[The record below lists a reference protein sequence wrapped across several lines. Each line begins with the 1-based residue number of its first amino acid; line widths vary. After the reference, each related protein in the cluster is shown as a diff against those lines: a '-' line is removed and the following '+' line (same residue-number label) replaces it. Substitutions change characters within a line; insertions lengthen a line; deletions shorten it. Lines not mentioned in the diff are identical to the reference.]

1 MLGSSIRLQ
10 VEPKNEGDPYTG
22 GITIKT
28 AIAFEREYKTTL
40 GEAFS
45 GAPSVEHIA
54 WIAWQ
59 ATRQSGRVVKLFDEW
74 VTHDIEDITLVEDEP
89 DPLVEGT
96 QPMRSLG

>member
-10 VEPKNEGDPYTG
+10 VEPKNEGDPYTV

-45 GAPSVEHIA
+45 GAPSIEHIA

-59 ATRQSGRVVKLFDEW
+59 ATRQSGRVVKPFDQW
-74 VTHDIEDITLVEDEP
+74 VENDIEDITLVEEEP
-89 DPLVEGT
+89 NPLVEDT
-96 QPMRSLG
+96 RPMRSLG